1 MGEALAINEE
11 TTVTRNVAQQMV
23 KIVPEKMKGRPRKED
38 FLKVNKNEDPNVAS
52 TPQLIACAM
61 RQSKRAQLIEASRSK
76 VRALK

>member
-1 MGEALAINEE
+1 MAINEGS
-11 TTVTRNVAQQMV
+11 TVTRNDKQQMV